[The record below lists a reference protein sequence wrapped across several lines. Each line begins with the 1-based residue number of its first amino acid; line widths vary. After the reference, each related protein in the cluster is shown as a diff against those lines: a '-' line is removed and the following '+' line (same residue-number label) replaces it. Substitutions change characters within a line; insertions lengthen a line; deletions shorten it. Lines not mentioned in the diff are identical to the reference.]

1 MKKYKIPE
9 IAKGKIIP
17 NKKPF
22 FAHPHPATEHLT
34 IEHPPEVI
42 EMVFKKII
50 EENPTQLDFE
60 VYTTWK
66 NNLKK

>member
-1 MKKYKIPE
+1 MNKYKIPE

-17 NKKPF
+17 NEKPF
-22 FAHPHPATEHLT
+22 FAHPHPTIEHLM

-42 EMVFKKII
+42 KMVFKKIV

-60 VYTTWK
+60 VHTIWK